1 MQETALDESCTE
13 YVACLFVKTYDNS
26 RYKVLNIYLDNKHI
40 MGKYAYPNHMEEA
53 KNLLDNY
60 KVVIS
65 RTFHTTI
72 QESAGVT
79 FLQKRKREKKITDT
93 EKDPQANKIFQYQC
107 LNCRQ
112 EWDAGNHWVRYWPL
126 LTAKY
131 CVELKEL
138 SNLNVL
144 E

>member
-13 YVACLFVKTYDNS
+13 YLTYLFVNTSNNG
-26 RYKVLNIYLDNKHI
+26 RYRGHNTALDKEHI

-93 EKDPQANKIFQYQC
+93 EKDPQANKIFQYHC

-112 EWDAGNHWVRYWPL
+112 EWDAGNH
-126 LTAKY
+126 
-131 CVELKEL
+131 
-138 SNLNVL
+138 
-144 E
+144 